1 MESVKKTET
10 PLPGVSC
17 TVTNCMYNGGNQTCE
32 ASAIEVSTCD
42 PVQQC
47 SVSCKTFQPRSGS

>member
-1 MESVKKTET
+1 MTMVKKTDK

-17 TVTNCMYNGGNQTCE
+17 SVTNCMYNGGHMNCE
-32 ASAIEVSTCD
+32 AASIEVTSCD

-47 SVSCKTFQPRSGS
+47 SVQCKTFQPRSGR